1 MNDEEIE
8 RILINTKFSMAV
20 EGFHIIDEE
29 ENAIRMMLR
38 GDLDKDAYFASIR
51 EQAIRYS
58 NEA

>member
-1 MNDEEIE
+1 
-8 RILINTKFSMAV
+8 MAV